1 MTMCSVENAIIN
13 GRINSRT
20 VHLLV
25 YYLQGFC
32 SQIYFSNRGRTVN
45 AKSILGILSLGLM
58 TGDEVQVSIVNDDI
72 DTANEELK
80 KIISYLRKIGE
91 MNE

>member
-1 MTMCSVENAIIN
+1 MCSVENTIIK
-13 GRINSRT
+13 GKVNSRI

-45 AKSILGILSLGLM
+45 AKSILGVLSLGLVSD
-58 TGDEVQVSIVNDDI
+58 DEVQISIVNEDI
-72 DTANEELK
+72 DTANKELK
-80 KIISYLRKIGE
+80 KIIRYLQRMGE
-91 MNE
+91 TNE

>member
-1 MTMCSVENAIIN
+1 MCSVENTIIK
-13 GRINSRT
+13 GKVNSRI
-20 VHLLV
+20 VHSLV

>member
-1 MTMCSVENAIIN
+1 MCSVENAIIK

-45 AKSILGILSLGLM
+45 AKSILGILSLGLVS
-58 TGDEVQVSIVNDDI
+58 GDEVQISIVNDDV

-80 KIISYLRKIGE
+80 KIIGYLQRMGE
-91 MNE
+91 TNE